1 MQTLPSQLT
10 HGREGRAANA
20 APVGP
25 VQDVQ
30 DRTLLIRL
38 PREIALPCDVIHELR
53 RNRVARNR
61 RTAEWTLLLLGGA
74 ERRSAEATGQVCCA
88 CAAIAGT
95 DTAVSY
101 RRKKDSW
108 FCGACWHALP
118 PAEVARLV
126 QEVAL
131 RGVPL

>member
-10 HGREGRAANA
+10 HGREVRAANA
-20 APVGP
+20 TPVGP
-25 VQDVQ
+25 AQDVR
-30 DRTLLIRL
+30 DRPWLLRL
-38 PREIALPCDVIHELR
+38 PREIALPCDVMMR
-53 RNRVARNR
+53 RDRVVRDR
-61 RTAEWTLLLLGGA
+61 RTAEWTPGWLGGA
-74 ERRSAEATGQVCCA
+74 ERRAAEARGQVCCA

-101 RRKKDSW
+101 LRKQDAW

>member
-10 HGREGRAANA
+10 HGREVRAANA
-20 APVGP
+20 TPVGP

-30 DRTLLIRL
+30 DRPRLLRL
-38 PREIALPCDVIHELR
+38 PREIALPRDVIHQLR
-53 RNRVARNR
+53 RDRVVRDR
-61 RTAEWTLLLLGGA
+61 RTAEWTPVGRGGA
-74 ERRSAEATGQVCCA
+74 ERRSAEARGQVCCA

-101 RRKKDSW
+101 RRKKDAW

>member
-10 HGREGRAANA
+10 HGREVRAANA
-20 APVGP
+20 TPVGP

-30 DRTLLIRL
+30 DRPLLLRL
-38 PREIALPCDVIHELR
+38 PREIALPRDVMMR
-53 RNRVARNR
+53 RDRVVRDR
-61 RTAEWTLLLLGGA
+61 RTAEWTPGWLGEA

-88 CAAIAGT
+88 CAASAGT

-101 RRKKDSW
+101 RRKKDAW